1 MKIQENGNILL
12 TLIEL
17 QSIAIHCENIGL
29 RYCLNLS
36 KQEGVKTESS
46 EEYINEIVKKGT
58 ILEK

>member
-1 MKIQENGNILL
+1 MKIQENGDILL

-29 RYCLNLS
+29 RNAI
-36 KQEGVKTESS
+36 KITKGEDDDEDS
-46 EEYINEIVKKGT
+46 EDYINQIVKKGT